1 MNILLIKTEKPPP
14 CYSQRPFPGRTESED
29 RLAREYRL
37 YYESAKTAAAEYL
50 QTREQILN
58 ILETP
63 PIMNGGHYLT
73 KGHIILCL
81 LYIKKSLM
89 SRNILEPR
97 KTVLSAANS
106 PSMQGRSAPSTPA
119 LLDGS

>member
-14 CYSQRPFPGRTESED
+14 CYSQRPFPGWTGKQRQACAGRSTFC
-29 RLAREYRL
+29 
-37 YYESAKTAAAEYL
+37 ESAKTAAAEYL

-81 LYIKKSLM
+81 LYIKTSLM
-89 SRNILEPR
+89 SRNILEPG

-119 LLDGS
+119 FL